1 MKVAV
6 IIIHGIGVT
15 KTGYSTDFQKSLAS
29 NFGKAVQ
36 SCLNDKSDRA
46 SEVCF
51 KEITWDPIV
60 DENQGRFLEI
70 LMKDAS
76 LRKVAGVFTA
86 IKTLVMG
93 QLMNFRIN
101 FASKFVADI
110 LSYKNRGVYSEIHA
124 HIKIQIDT
132 FLSTLEPGTP
142 VTIISHSL
150 GTVVAS
156 DYIYDRQKDM
166 GKFAQNHELWNLFT
180 MGSPL
185 ALFSLA
191 VGKEVFNKPIHMDH
205 PNGRWVNI
213 FDEDDLIAFKLKILN
228 KEYEVAVFR
237 DMNINV
243 GGLASAHTAY
253 WRNKE
258 TLNAIARKLAADWL
272 STNRLVDSKSEW
284 QIYENYGKCCGEIA

>member
-1 MKVAV
+1 MNSAV
-6 IIIHGIGVT
+6 IIIHGIGIT
-15 KTGYSTDFQKSLAS
+15 KSGYSSDFQKSLAF
-29 NFGKAVQ
+29 NFSKAVQ
-36 SCLNDKSDRA
+36 SCLNDKTDRA
-46 SEVCF
+46 SEICF
-51 KEITWDPIV
+51 KEIVWDPIV

-76 LRKVAGVFTA
+76 LRRVAGVFTA
-86 IKTLVMG
+86 IKSFVMG

-110 LSYKNRGVYSEIHA
+110 LSYKNRGVYSEIHTY
-124 HIKIQIDT
+124 IRTQIDN

-156 DYIYDRQKDM
+156 DYIYDRQKEM

-191 VGKEVFNKPIHMDH
+191 VGKEVFNKPIHMDR

-228 KEYEVAVFR
+228 KEYEAAVFR
-237 DMNINV
+237 DMHINV
-243 GGLASAHTAY
+243 GGLSSAHTAY

-258 TLNAIARKLAADWL
+258 TLEVIAQKLAADWI
-272 STNRLVDSKSEW
+272 STNDMVSADKER
-284 QIYENYGKCCGEIA
+284 